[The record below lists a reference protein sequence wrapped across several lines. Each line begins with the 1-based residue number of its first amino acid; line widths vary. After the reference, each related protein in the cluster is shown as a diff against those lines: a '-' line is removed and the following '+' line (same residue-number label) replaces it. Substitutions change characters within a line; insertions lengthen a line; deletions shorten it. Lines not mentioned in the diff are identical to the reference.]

1 MQAWLLVSLLAAQ
14 ASAVMLSCEHVRVD
28 KQSFNLEKLGG
39 PHSVVT
45 TLREPPS
52 HSNTTYT
59 VDICKPLKRKG
70 ADEVPKEEQ
79 CPNGTRGVFPPPHS
93 FFLRAC
99 FIPPVEYMSPGFG
112 ALPVIQEGGWIG
124 NRVH

>member
-1 MQAWLLVSLLAAQ
+1 MQIWLLVSLLAAH

-28 KQSFNLEKLGG
+28 EQSFNLEKLGG

-52 HSNTTYT
+52 HSNTSYT

-70 ADEVPKEEQ
+70 DVPAEEQ
-79 CPNGTRGVFPPPHS
+79 CPSGTRGGFPLPTAMRSSYPP
-93 FFLRAC
+93 FGLLDTFLWS
-99 FIPPVEYMSPGFG
+99 ELGS
-112 ALPVIQEGGWIG
+112 
-124 NRVH
+124 

>member
-1 MQAWLLVSLLAAQ
+1 MRVRPLVSLLASH
-14 ASAVMLSCEHVRVD
+14 ASAVMLSCEHIRVD

-59 VDICKPLKRKG
+59 VDICKPLEKKEES
-70 ADEVPKEEQ
+70 EVPKGEQ
-79 CPNGTRGVFPPPHS
+79 CPTGTRGVSHS
-93 FFLRAC
+93 PSLLGACDTTIQGRAQ
-99 FIPPVEYMSPGFG
+99 IPET
-112 ALPVIQEGGWIG
+112 LLLL
-124 NRVH
+124 

>member
-1 MQAWLLVSLLAAQ
+1 MQVRLLVSLLAAQ
-14 ASAVMLSCEHVRVD
+14 ASAVMLSCEHIRVD

-59 VDICKPLKRKG
+59 VDICKALKRKG
-70 ADEVPKEEQ
+70 ESEVPKEEQ
-79 CPNGTRGVFPPPHS
+79 CPGGTRGV
-93 FFLRAC
+93 
-99 FIPPVEYMSPGFG
+99 SP
-112 ALPVIQEGGWIG
+112 LPLSLVSMLSPIRYIRPGVLGSWREKGGLG
-124 NRVH
+124 RKDY

>member
-79 CPNGTRGVFPPPHS
+79 CPTGTRGVFLPS
-93 FFLRAC
+93 TLFFLRAY
-99 FIPPVEYMSPGFG
+99 FIPPGPVHGPGVLG
-112 ALPVIQEGGWIG
+112 PCL
-124 NRVH
+124 